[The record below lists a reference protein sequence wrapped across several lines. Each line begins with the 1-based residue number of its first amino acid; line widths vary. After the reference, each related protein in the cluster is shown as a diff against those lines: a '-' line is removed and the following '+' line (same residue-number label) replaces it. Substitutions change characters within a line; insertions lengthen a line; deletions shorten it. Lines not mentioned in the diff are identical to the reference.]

1 MNQNIVDDLKTFDWQ
16 TIIEYGNSLDDLN
29 DSQWRFIKGLAV
41 ELATEQCSDGN
52 LIYVG
57 ARHKDFDWPKH
68 NITAELKSQL
78 STGMYNKKGRLKK
91 NYSIKLNN
99 SHGTNKQVTID
110 PADVADVIIVVR
122 DDGAFAIDQAT
133 AIEDPIER
141 NKAAK
146 YIIQVMGSLN
156 PHLRDVLDFQHKLW
170 DQLFIMSDFKLDVE
184 SPYPIPTREVLQL
197 KPDVLNY
204 PQNFPKYRF
213 YGNNIKYMI
222 DVANKWE
229 EGEMKS
235 ALVKVIANHM
245 KKCYLSWNKDTVKDD
260 VIFEHLYELSG
271 GKINMLQSTEVLLNT
286 SDLMRTNKKVSNKT
300 NPSGPII
307 KPKISKTGKSNNQ
320 NHKNKIRK
328 PL

>member
-133 AIEDPIER
+133 AIR
-141 NKAAK
+141 NATS
-146 YIIQVMGSLN
+146 GG
-156 PHLRDVLDFQHKLW
+156 DGF
-170 DQLFIMSDFKLDVE
+170 E
-184 SPYPIPTREVLQL
+184 
-197 KPDVLNY
+197 
-204 PQNFPKYRF
+204 
-213 YGNNIKYMI
+213 
-222 DVANKWE
+222 
-229 EGEMKS
+229 
-235 ALVKVIANHM
+235 VKVSRDEIVE
-245 KKCYLSWNKDTVKDD
+245 LTGLVVPDRTFDTNLK
-260 VIFEHLYELSG
+260 E
-271 GKINMLQSTEVLLNT
+271 
-286 SDLMRTNKKVSNKT
+286 
-300 NPSGPII
+300 
-307 KPKISKTGKSNNQ
+307 KISNA
-320 NHKNKIRK
+320 IRDSL
-328 PL
+328 PS